1 MIDIVDTATR
11 RRMMAGIKSSNT
23 RPELFMRKGLHARG
37 LRYRLG
43 GSGLPGRPDLVLPK
57 YKVALFV
64 HGCFWHSHGCSA
76 FKLPTTNVDFWRT
89 KLGANIKRD
98 SANVVDL
105 LARGWRVAIVW
116 ECDLKV
122 AMRGGSGDLHD
133 TVRDW
138 VMNYDESYK
147 EFTGEQQQ

>member
-11 RRMMAGIKSSNT
+11 RRMMAGIKGSNT

-64 HGCFWHSHGCSA
+64 HGCFWHSHGCPA
-76 FKLPTTNVDFWRT
+76 FKLPTTNADFWRT
-89 KLGANIKRD
+89 KLGANVKRD
-98 SANVVDL
+98 SANVVGL
-105 LARGWRVAIVW
+105 VARGWRVAIVW

-122 AMRGGSGDLHD
+122 AMREGSGDLHD
-133 TVRDW
+133 TVREW

-147 EFTGEQQQ
+147 EFTGEQ